1 MRLLSAARRPAAAVA
16 ARRRVTPLAPRGE
29 STSASPRRHRLL
41 FLGTPAPAA
50 SVLSALLSA
59 APSSTFD
66 VVGVV
71 TQPGKPQGRKR
82 VVVPSPV
89 AEAAAGAGF
98 EDAACASVGAPL
110 PPRPLLTPHTPKD
123 AAFLDAVT
131 RLAPDL
137 AVTVAYGGLLPQK
150 MLDLPPFGTL
160 NIHPSLL
167 PRWRGAAP
175 VQRALEAGDG
185 VVGVSVAYT
194 VLALDSGPV
203 LASTSLPTPPDAT
216 APELLSQLMDEGA
229 RLLLE
234 SLPSVWDGT
243 AVGKAVDQDPALATH
258 APRLSTDDGRLNLA
272 APSSTVYN
280 AVRATVGWPGARLR
294 VVVGEGEA
302 VDVKVGGV
310 QPLPAASPLAA
321 AASTAPPASIV
332 VTKQGLLLVC
342 GDGGVLSVE
351 TVTPPGRKVVDAGAF
366 VNGVGGR
373 TVTWVPA

>member
-1 MRLLSAARRPAAAVA
+1 MRLLSAARRPAAAAA
-16 ARRRVTPLAPRGE
+16 ARRRVTPLASRAE
-29 STSASPRRHRLL
+29 STSAAPRRHRLL

-50 SVLSALLSA
+50 SVLGALLSA
-59 APSSTFD
+59 SPSSTFD

-71 TQPGKPQGRKR
+71 TQPGKPQGRRR
-82 VVVPSPV
+82 VAVPSPV
-89 AEAAAGAGF
+89 AEAAAAAGF
-98 EDAACASVGAPL
+98 QGAACARAGAPL
-110 PPRPLLTPHTPKD
+110 PARPLLTPPTSRD
-123 AAFLDAVT
+123 APFLDAVT

-137 AVTVAYGGLLPQK
+137 AVTVAYGGLLPQAF
-150 MLDLPPFGTL
+150 LDLPPLGTL

-185 VVGVSVAYT
+185 RVGVSVAYT

-216 APELLSQLMDEGA
+216 APELLALLMNEGA

-234 SLPSVWDGT
+234 SLPSVWDGA
-243 AVGKAVDQDPALATH
+243 AVGRAVPQDAALATH
-258 APRLSTDDGRLNLA
+258 APRLSIDDGRLNLA
-272 APSSTVYN
+272 APSPTVYN
-280 AVRATVGWPGARLR
+280 AVRAVAGWPGARLR
-294 VVVGEGEA
+294 VTVGDGEP

-310 QPLPAASPLAA
+310 RPLPESSPLAA
-321 AASTAPPASIV
+321 AAAAAPPASIV
-332 VTKQGLLLVC
+332 VIKQGLLLIC

-351 TVTPPGRKVVDAGAF
+351 TVTLPGRRAVGAASF

-373 TVTWVPA
+373 EVRWVPE